1 MKLWKNAWNMFK
13 ITATMQT
20 NSFIHLLRSV
30 PVLSVI
36 VPERLYRR
44 TGLKYLFSLGG
55 LVTGCIGGVLGST
68 VLCLL
73 YFQWLPGWLGM
84 EPSPGELLWL
94 CFLVKSLAPALRSCS
109 IFRAG
114 QQDYVFLNHFMMNP
128 TEYYHYKIGKE
139 ALENVI
145 TMLPV
150 VIYVFRDAAYVL
162 AAVSAELFCTLAG
175 CCLYLFLY
183 ERQRRKKAASDSEK
197 IFFLSRKVRYTVSF
211 GLIFITYIGLKQ
223 QWFAG
228 IAFSA
233 PFCLGMS
240 LLFLA
245 ASVVCYAHLL
255 RYREY
260 KWIAV
265 QFANKETMLL
275 TVSITTGGEEGRNAL
290 SGFSSEKNKAFYEAN
305 KEKSQ
310 AEYLNKAFFV
320 RFRRIFS
327 NQRGQILWMSTG
339 LGLLFGFLI
348 RNGVLDITSETMM
361 NYTPVL
367 IALVNSLML
376 FGARFTM
383 LCFQFVDMPMLYQ
396 RICGKKYLQ
405 ESIRCR
411 YFFLVRHSLVALA
424 GLAVFVGLILLLG
437 GLRVSAGELVRL
449 FITMELFMLFNEVY
463 NLLIYYGIQ
472 PYTMDVSVKSP
483 VYKVL
488 GVLESLFDISV
499 LFLRGN
505 LANAWVPML
514 VLVLL
519 VHMLLWIVAGR
530 AERTFRLRY

>member
-44 TGLKYLFSLGG
+44 TSLKYLFSLGG
-55 LVTGCIGGVLGST
+55 LVMGCIGGVLGST

-84 EPSPGELLWL
+84 EPSPGELLLL
-94 CFLVKSLAPALRSCS
+94 CVLVKSLAPALRSCS

-150 VIYVFRDAAYVL
+150 VVYIFRDAAYVL

-175 CCLYLFLY
+175 CCLYLGLY
-183 ERQRRKKAASDSEK
+183 EKQRKKK
-197 IFFLSRKVRYTVSF
+197 VFFLSRKVRYTVSF
-211 GLIFITYIGLKQ
+211 GLIFITYVGLKL
-223 QWFAG
+223 QWSAG

-245 ASVVCYAHLL
+245 VSLVCYAHLL
-255 RYREY
+255 HYREY

-290 SGFSSEKNKAFYEAN
+290 SGFSSEKNKSFYEVN
-305 KEKSQ
+305 KEKSL
-310 AEYLNKAFFV
+310 AEYLNKAFFT
-320 RFRRIFS
+320 RFHQIFS
-327 NQRGQILWMSTG
+327 NQRKQILFISTA
-339 LGLLFGFLI
+339 LGLLLGFLI
-348 RNGVLDITSETMM
+348 RNGVLDVTSETIL

-367 IALVNSLML
+367 IVLVNSLML

-396 RICGKKYLQ
+396 RLCGKKYLQ

-424 GLAVFVGLILLLG
+424 GLVVFVGLILLVG
-437 GLRVSAGELVRL
+437 GLRISAGELIRL
-449 FITMELFMLFNEVY
+449 FVTMELFMLFNEVY

-488 GVLESLFDISV
+488 GVLESMFDISV

-505 LANAWVPML
+505 LANAWIPML
-514 VLVLL
+514 VLFLL
-519 VHMLLWIVAGR
+519 VHALLLVVAGR